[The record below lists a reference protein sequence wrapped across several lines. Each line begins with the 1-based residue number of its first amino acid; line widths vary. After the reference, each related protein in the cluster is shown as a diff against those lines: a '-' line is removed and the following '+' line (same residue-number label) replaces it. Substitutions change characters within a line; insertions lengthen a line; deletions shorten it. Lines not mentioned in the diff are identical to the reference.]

1 MLILP
6 WRVRRKNRCI
16 NRLQMTGNSKKMEE
30 NIFFRFEEDFVEP
43 GIRCIPMIVRF
54 KLDACGIKLKLA
66 EWSSMSAAERM
77 DLATAPCVT
86 PDEVAG
92 YRETLCALISN
103 RTGVQATEIPVP
115 ENPPWSQTDVIPPA
129 VQQQALETGY
139 HLSVGQWQRLSALQ
153 RFALVKLSSP
163 GHENKNFG
171 RAVAEFGAKSRR
183 E

>member
-1 MLILP
+1 
-6 WRVRRKNRCI
+6 
-16 NRLQMTGNSKKMEE
+16 MTGISKEMEE
-30 NIFFRFEEDFVEP
+30 NIFFRFEEDFVDP

-86 PDEVAG
+86 GDEVAD

-115 ENPPWSQTDVIPPA
+115 ENPPWSQTDAIPPE
-129 VQQQALETGY
+129 VRQQSLETGY
-139 HLSVGQWQRLSALQ
+139 HLSLGQWQRLSDLQ

-163 GHENKNFG
+163 GHENKNFP
-171 RAVAEFGAKSRR
+171 RAVAEFGMDTPS